1 MKSTGRST
9 GSKHERNCEG
19 EFFKMSKELKVK
31 DIVKQY
37 GVPAKTIITALEE
50 QGIPVPDA
58 ENSVIPED
66 MVELVESYFAD
77 LYGQDETELEDKKA
91 AVRKGG
97 KKPVSA
103 PKREEP
109 ARSGKPGKGGKSAS
123 PAGGVPG
130 SSSVSGGKL
139 TLPAPIIVKVLA
151 EAVGKKPN
159 ELITDLIKLGE
170 LAGLNQAIS
179 EANAKKLC
187 SGYGIELVIGAP
199 PPKPAA
205 EPAPVKVRPEDNPAF
220 LKERPPVVTFMG
232 HVDHGKT
239 SLQDSIRHTHVTDG
253 ESGAITQHI
262 GASTVMWN
270 NRGITFIDT
279 PGHAAFTKMRA
290 RGANAT
296 DIVVLVVSATEGF
309 KPQTVEAMNHALAAK
324 VPIIVAINKIDLPD
338 ADPDKVLLHMQQNNL
353 SSEDWG
359 GSVGVVRVSAKTKA
373 GLPDL
378 LERIQMEAEML
389 ELKANPKRPAVG
401 IVLEAQ
407 MENGLGSTANVLVQ
421 DGTLHVGDVVLC
433 GEHYGRIRS
442 LINDKGERV
451 KSAGPSTPVKIVGL
465 SGIPEAGDHFEI
477 SESEKAARQAADNR
491 IAEKRGQMLAI
502 SSISSAEDLFSRLN
516 NEERNSLNVII
527 KSDVK
532 GSGEAIAQSLA
543 ELPSEKIK
551 VEVVAN
557 AVGSITENDITLAAA
572 TNSIVVGFHVRV
584 NPGVNDLA
592 KRQKVEIRL
601 YSIIYELLEDITD
614 ALAGKLEPEKR
625 EKVIGEAKILQIF
638 ELTKGPKI
646 CGCRVESGTVRI
658 GAKARVRRDN
668 ELIYNG
674 EVASLRRFHDDVR
687 DVKAGLECG
696 IRLDNFADFLEG
708 DEIEIYEIELKKATL

>member
-1 MKSTGRST
+1 
-9 GSKHERNCEG
+9 
-19 EFFKMSKELKVK
+19 MSKILKVK
-31 DIVKQY
+31 DIAKQY
-37 GVPAKTIITALEE
+37 GVSTKSIAAALEE

-58 ENSVIPED
+58 ENSVIPDD

-77 LYGQDETELEDKKA
+77 LYGQDDPVDEGKKGSS
-91 AVRKGG
+91 RKGG
-97 KKPVSA
+97 RKAGA
-103 PKREEP
+103 PKREEAPRGGKGGRAGREP
-109 ARSGKPGKGGKSAS
+109 ASAAAASTGKGGK
-123 PAGGVPG
+123 VTL
-130 SSSVSGGKL
+130 SS
-139 TLPAPIIVKVLA
+139 PIIVKALA

-159 ELITDLIKLGE
+159 EVIADLIKLGE
-170 LAGLNQAIS
+170 LAGLNQAVS

-187 SGYGIELVIGAP
+187 AGYGYELVIGAP

-205 EPAPVKVRPEDNPAF
+205 PAAPVKVRPEDNPAF

-239 SLQDSIRHTHVTDG
+239 SLQDAIRHTHVTDG
-253 ESGAITQHI
+253 EAGAITQHI
-262 GASTVMWN
+262 GASTVVWN
-270 NRGITFIDT
+270 NKGITFIDT

-338 ADPDKVLLHMQQNNL
+338 ADPDKVLLHMQQHNL

-359 GSVGVVRVSAKTKA
+359 GTVGTVRVSAKTKK

-378 LERIQMEAEML
+378 LERILIEAEML
-389 ELKANPKRPAVG
+389 ELKANPKRPATGV
-401 IVLEAQ
+401 VLEAQ

-421 DGTLHVGDVVLC
+421 DGTLHAGDVVLC

-465 SGIPEAGDHFEI
+465 SGIPEAGDRFEI
-477 SESEKAARQAADNR
+477 FDSEKAARLEADAR
-491 IAEKRGQMLAI
+491 VAEKRSHMLAT
-502 SSISSAEDLFSRLN
+502 SSIATAEDLFSRLN
-516 NEERNSLNVII
+516 NEERNTLNLII

-532 GSGEAIAQSLA
+532 GSGEAIAQSLS

-551 VEVVAN
+551 AEVVAN
-557 AVGSITENDITLAAA
+557 AVGPITENDIALAAA

-592 KRQKVEIRL
+592 KREHVEIRL

-625 EKVIGEAKILQIF
+625 EKVLGEAKILQIF
-638 ELTKGPKI
+638 ELSKGPKI
-646 CGCRVESGTVRI
+646 CGCRVESGVVRV
-658 GAKARVRRDN
+658 GAKARVRRNKD
-668 ELIYNG
+668 LIYNG
-674 EVASLRRFHDDVR
+674 EVVSLRRFHDDVR
-687 DVKAGLECG
+687 EVKAGLECG
-696 IRLDNFADFLEG
+696 IRLDNFADFVEG
-708 DEIEIYEIELKKATL
+708 DEIEVYEIELKKATL

>member
-1 MKSTGRST
+1 
-9 GSKHERNCEG
+9 
-19 EFFKMSKELKVK
+19 MSKILKVK
-31 DIVKQY
+31 DIAKQY
-37 GVPAKTIITALEE
+37 GVSTKSIAAALEE

-58 ENSVIPED
+58 ENSVIPDD

-77 LYGQDETELEDKKA
+77 LYGQDDPVDEGKKGSS
-91 AVRKGG
+91 RKGG
-97 KKPVSA
+97 RKAGA
-103 PKREEP
+103 PKREEAPRGGKGGRAGREP
-109 ARSGKPGKGGKSAS
+109 ASAAAASSGKGGK
-123 PAGGVPG
+123 VTL
-130 SSSVSGGKL
+130 SS
-139 TLPAPIIVKVLA
+139 PIIVKALA

-159 ELITDLIKLGE
+159 EVIADLIKLGE
-170 LAGLNQAIS
+170 LAGLNQAVS

-187 SGYGIELVIGAP
+187 AGYGYELVIGAP

-205 EPAPVKVRPEDNPAF
+205 PAAPVKVRPEDNPAF

-239 SLQDSIRHTHVTDG
+239 SLQDAIRHTHVTDG
-253 ESGAITQHI
+253 EAGAITQHI
-262 GASTVMWN
+262 GASTVVWN
-270 NRGITFIDT
+270 NKGITFIDT

-338 ADPDKVLLHMQQNNL
+338 ADPDKVLLHMQQHNL

-359 GSVGVVRVSAKTKA
+359 GTVGTVRVSAKTKK

-378 LERIQMEAEML
+378 LERILIEAEML
-389 ELKANPKRPAVG
+389 ELKANPKRPATGV
-401 IVLEAQ
+401 VLEAQ

-421 DGTLHVGDVVLC
+421 DGTLHAGDVVLC

-465 SGIPEAGDHFEI
+465 SGIPEAGDRFEI
-477 SESEKAARQAADNR
+477 FDSEKAARLEADAR
-491 IAEKRGQMLAI
+491 VAEKRSHMLAT
-502 SSISSAEDLFSRLN
+502 SSIATAEDLFSRLN
-516 NEERNSLNVII
+516 NEERNTLNLII

-532 GSGEAIAQSLA
+532 GSGEAIAQSLS

-551 VEVVAN
+551 AEVVAN
-557 AVGSITENDITLAAA
+557 AVGPITENDIALAAA

-592 KRQKVEIRL
+592 KREHVEIRL

-625 EKVIGEAKILQIF
+625 EKVLGEAKILQIF
-638 ELTKGPKI
+638 ELSKGPKI
-646 CGCRVESGTVRI
+646 CGCRVESGAVRV
-658 GAKARVRRDN
+658 GAKARVRRNKD
-668 ELIYNG
+668 LIYNG
-674 EVASLRRFHDDVR
+674 EVVSLRRFHDDVR
-687 DVKAGLECG
+687 EVKAGLECG
-696 IRLDNFADFLEG
+696 IRLDNFADFVEG
-708 DEIEIYEIELKKATL
+708 DEIEVYEIELKKATL